1 MAKKTVQSRY
11 NKGPKKRPAWMNYV
25 KDMHEAVIF
34 AKVADELG
42 VPVPRMMRDATIKL
56 INDALDGYK
65 AANPTTEVTNE
76 SRDSGTDE

>member
-1 MAKKTVQSRY
+1 MTKKTVQSRY
-11 NKGPKKRPAWMNYV
+11 AKGHKKRPAWMNYV

-42 VPVPRMMRDATIKL
+42 VPVPQMMRDATIKL
-56 INDALDGYK
+56 INGALDEYK
-65 AANPTTEVTNE
+65 AANPDTEVTDE